1 MAQPLKDA
9 KQVNVVDYADDEHE
23 GGSGQA
29 TPLARS
35 STGAQASSS
44 NQQRTSPVPPNS
56 KGPATNAAGE
66 RIRADSPQLNLGQGS
81 PSPFDRKQD
90 GTALTESGPLSPSSS
105 SNASFVFPV
114 RSVFANRNQSQVVR
128 RDKKEPAHNAQQ
140 QSQYQAP
147 PTSGGLPQPQAPG
160 NLPNRDRSPSLP
172 AGTAGSSIS
181 SILAQGE
188 SIQNMLEGYTYDL
201 AEIHKHLPWAHLNNE
216 NSQAGPSNGYRPP
229 GVVGSGFYS
238 APLPAVAEST
248 ESTYFIDALLN
259 EERRKSDGT
268 EMAPRVSSPSNS
280 RSPCNLPVSSTHGSS
295 SSDRSQHEMHRT
307 ANRDSDS
314 AGHAYGQIDPA
325 PKDAPAPGQTT
336 ERSGKDEDGDKT
348 YSFSHHPRDK
358 DEKINISGPSDGKR
372 IRNTRNASNRQMRD
386 DEGSDEADEQADAD
400 EEEYGPRPVM
410 LGDNFQSHGL
420 GDSGERSSEDSGE
433 SGSRTDT
440 VYPVHRRHE
449 GKEPD
454 VGPAGDGRNDVVD
467 QDETPTEDKKQEE
480 GGLSGVATPSST
492 RPQGGSPRGPRPGS
506 AAACSDMRPFDDGIT
521 LLPGRPGEE
530 GNTESSYGTRTSSLR
545 GSKDALHSAMRGGKK
560 QNKAQVNSVPDY
572 QSSVQ
577 KFVDRQAKTTNLSD
591 PNAPTP
597 SPGPGEE
604 PASNQESAVEDN
616 DDGDDMM
623 MDAESSAERSA
634 SEVSRA
640 GEEPLMTVRF
650 EHVTTDDGHHVVT
663 GREGQLKKC
672 EDEVRHVSSGTAS
685 GTTRLLK
692 LLNSRSPPPVPYNRS
707 ESSWCWKKT
716 LRRTSSSCGRYQRL
730 VTHLDEWPQVL
741 PRPIPINSGVFSR
754 YRILPTF

>member
-1 MAQPLKDA
+1 MTQSPQDEEH
-9 KQVNVVDYADDEHE
+9 QVNIVDFADAEHNAE
-23 GGSGQA
+23 SGQA
-29 TPLARS
+29 TPIARPETQVSPS
-35 STGAQASSS
+35 SEQP
-44 NQQRTSPVPPNS
+44 RKSPVSPQS
-56 KGPATNAAGE
+56 KDPGTDASVD
-66 RIRADSPQLNLGQGS
+66 RVRADTSKLSLGPG
-81 PSPFDRKQD
+81 SPFDKKQD
-90 GTALTESGPLSPSSS
+90 DESLGDIGPLSPNSNSS
-105 SNASFVFPV
+105 ASFVFPV
-114 RSVFANRNQSQVVR
+114 RSVFANRNQAPIVR
-128 RDKKEPAHNAQQ
+128 RDRNEPAQNAQQ

-147 PTSGGLPQPQAPG
+147 VTSGGLPRPQDPSS
-160 NLPNRDRSPSLP
+160 LPNRDRSPSLP

-201 AEIHKHLPWAHLNNE
+201 AEIHKHLPWAQLKDG

-238 APLPAVAEST
+238 APLPSVAESS

-268 EMAPRVSSPSNS
+268 EIDPSSPVFRPQS
-280 RSPCNLPVSSTHGSS
+280 NLPLTNTQDRS
-295 SSDRSQHEMHRT
+295 SSDRSQHEIHRT
-307 ANRDSDS
+307 NNDTSGSSSR
-314 AGHAYGQIDPA
+314 GHAHGQIDPA

-336 ERSGKDEDGDKT
+336 ERSGKDEEGDKT
-348 YSFSHHPRDK
+348 YSFSHHPRK
-358 DEKINISGPSDGKR
+358 NEKINISGPSDGKR
-372 IRNTRNASNRQMRD
+372 IRNTRNASNRPIRD
-386 DEGSDEADEQADAD
+386 DEGSDEAHTPYDSDEDD
-400 EEEYGPRPVM
+400 YGPRPVT

-420 GDSGERSSEDSGE
+420 GENGERSSDDDSGE
-433 SGSRTDT
+433 NASRTDT
-440 VYPVHRRHE
+440 IHPIRRRHE

-454 VGPAGDGRNDVVD
+454 VGPGGDGRDEVVD

-480 GGLSGVATPSST
+480 GGLSGAATPSST
-492 RPQGGSPRGPRPGS
+492 RPQGGSPRGSRPVS
-506 AAACSDMRPFDDGIT
+506 AAASQTSDNMRPFDDGIT

-577 KFVDRQAKTTNLSD
+577 KFVDRQAETTNLSD

-604 PASNQESAVEDN
+604 TRSNEESAVEEDE
-616 DDGDDMM
+616 DDMM
-623 MDAESSAERSA
+623 MDAESAADRSA
-634 SEVSRA
+634 SEVSRQ

-672 EDEVRHVSSGTAS
+672 EDEVRNVFTRF
-685 GTTRLLK
+685 TTRTTRSPRSLH
-692 LLNSRSPPPVPYNRS
+692 SRSLPPVPCNRS
-707 ESSWCWKKT
+707 VFSWCWKKT
-716 LRRTSSSCGRYQRL
+716 LIRTSSSCGKYQR
-730 VTHLDEWPQVL
+730 
-741 PRPIPINSGVFSR
+741 
-754 YRILPTF
+754 

>member
-1 MAQPLKDA
+1 MAQPS
-9 KQVNVVDYADDEHE
+9 QETQPINVVDFADDEHE

-29 TPLARS
+29 TPLAQG

-44 NQQRTSPVPPNS
+44 KQLPTSSLSPKS
-56 KGPATNAAGE
+56 KGPIADAGE
-66 RIRADSPQLNLGQGS
+66 RLRKDTSPLSLGPGS
-81 PSPFDRKQD
+81 PSPFDTKQD
-90 GTALTESGPLSPSSS
+90 GDALGDIGPLSPSSTS
-105 SNASFVFPV
+105 GASFVFPV
-114 RSVFANRNQSQVVR
+114 RSVFANRNQGQVVR
-128 RDKKEPAHNAQQ
+128 RDKKEPSQNPQQ

-147 PTSGGLPQPQAPG
+147 ATSSGLPQPQPPG
-160 NLPNRDRSPSLP
+160 NLPSRDRSPSLP

-238 APLPAVAEST
+238 APLPTVAESA

-268 EMAPRVSSPSNS
+268 KVTPSSPPVFGPQSN
-280 RSPCNLPVSSTHGSS
+280 PPLPNTQGSS
-295 SSDRSQHEMHRT
+295 SSDRSQHEIHRT
-307 ANRDSDS
+307 TSDAS
-314 AGHAYGQIDPA
+314 GSSSRGHAYGQIDAA

-348 YSFSHHPRDK
+348 YSFSHHPRK
-358 DEKINISGPSDGKR
+358 NEKINISGPSDGKR
-372 IRNTRNASNRQMRD
+372 IRNTRNASNRQIRD
-386 DEGSDEADEQADAD
+386 DEGSDEANEQDD
-400 EEEYGPRPVM
+400 SDDDEYGPRPVT

-440 VYPVHRRHE
+440 IYPVRRRHE

-454 VGPAGDGRNDVVD
+454 VGPAGDGRDEVVD

-480 GGLSGVATPSST
+480 GGLSGAATPSSN
-492 RPQGGSPRGPRPGS
+492 RPQGGSPRGSRPVS
-506 AAACSDMRPFDDGIT
+506 AAASQTSDNMRPFDDGIT

-577 KFVDRQAKTTNLSD
+577 KFVDRQAETTNLSD

-597 SPGPGEE
+597 SPGPGDEST
-604 PASNQESAVEDN
+604 PDQGSAVEE
-616 DDGDDMM
+616 DDDDMM
-623 MDAESSAERSA
+623 MDAESSADRSA
-634 SEVSRA
+634 SEVSRT

-672 EDEVRHVSSGTAS
+672 EDEVRRIIIWVARGSV
-685 GTTRLLK
+685 L
-692 LLNSRSPPPVPYNRS
+692 
-707 ESSWCWKKT
+707 
-716 LRRTSSSCGRYQRL
+716 SCK
-730 VTHLDEWPQVL
+730 
-741 PRPIPINSGVFSR
+741 
-754 YRILPTF
+754 

>member
-29 TPLARS
+29 TPLAQG

-44 NQQRTSPVPPNS
+44 KQLPPSSLSPKSRGTV
-56 KGPATNAAGE
+56 ADAGE
-66 RIRADSPQLNLGQGS
+66 RSRKDTSSLNLGPGS
-81 PSPFDRKQD
+81 SSPFDTKQD
-90 GTALTESGPLSPSSS
+90 SDALGDIGPLSPSSTS
-105 SNASFVFPV
+105 SASFVFPV
-114 RSVFANRNQSQVVR
+114 RSVFANRNQGQVVR
-128 RDKKEPAHNAQQ
+128 RDKKEPTQNPQQ

-147 PTSGGLPQPQAPG
+147 GTSGGLPQPQAPG
-160 NLPNRDRSPSLP
+160 NLPTRDRSPSLP

-248 ESTYFIDALLN
+248 ESTYFIDALLK

-730 VTHLDEWPQVL
+730 VTHLD
-741 PRPIPINSGVFSR
+741 
-754 YRILPTF
+754 